1 MTTVFVKDGFAY
13 ADSKV
18 TRARQR
24 TLNDVDRDVRVTKI
38 YLARPG
44 KFLINDAPIVAF
56 TFAGTVNVAEA
67 IVKSL
72 ENGSPDPTVLGVEIN
87 QAIRNM
93 WPLLDA
99 NLSKCTLGFLTNHPK
114 HGIVTFEMNT
124 NGMVRQVN
132 DELASFGSGKDTI
145 RSWAHFIGWKNLT
158 AKELIQLTAHL
169 DQYSGGEYKCLNIK
183 TGKFVPVEPMTT
195 QEKAAFRKKVALL
208 VGPVKDFFDTGVP
221 GDVLSS

>member
-24 TLNDVDRDVRVTKI
+24 ALSDVDRDVRVTKI

-44 KFLINDAPIVAF
+44 KFSINGAP
-56 TFAGTVNVAEA
+56 NPNE
-67 IVKSL
+67 
-72 ENGSPDPTVLGVEIN
+72 LGVEIN

-93 WPLLDA
+93 WPMIDT
-99 NLSKCTLGFLTNHPK
+99 NPNKCTLGFLTNHSK
-114 HGIVTFEMNT
+114 HGIAIFEMNT
-124 NGMVRQVN
+124 NGIVRQVD

-169 DQYSGGEYKCLNIK
+169 DQYSGGEYKCLDIR
-183 TGKFVPVEPMTT
+183 TGKFVPIEPMTA
-195 QEKAAFRKKVALL
+195 QEKAAFRKKIALL
-208 VGPVKDFFDTGVP
+208 TSPVKDFFDTGVP

>member
-18 TRARQR
+18 TRSKQR
-24 TLNDVDRDVRVTKI
+24 ALNDVDRDIRASKI

-44 KFLINDAPIVAF
+44 KFSINGAPIVAF
-56 TFAGTVNVAEA
+56 TFAGAVNVAEA
-67 IVKSL
+67 IVKAI
-72 ENGSPDPTVLGVEIN
+72 ENGSPNPNELGVEIN

-93 WPLLDA
+93 WPMIDT
-99 NLSKCTLGFLTNHPK
+99 NPNKCTLGFLTNHSK
-114 HGIVTFEMNT
+114 HGIAIFEMNT
-124 NGMVRQVN
+124 NGIVRQVD

-169 DQYSGGEYKCLNIK
+169 DQYSGGEYKCLNIR
-183 TGKFVPVEPMTT
+183 TGKFVPIEPMTA
-195 QEKAAFRKKVALL
+195 QEKAAFRKKIALL
-208 VGPVKDFFDTGVP
+208 TSPVKDFFDTGVP